1 MSFAMSFAQAFA
13 APLLPSGTC
22 QRRARHLLWL
32 DPHAARPYE
41 LNQTSSQGDFFMAGM
56 SIGEVARKMGLRSS
70 AIRYY
75 ERLGLIPK
83 VPRVSGRR
91 RYDERVL
98 ERLAMV
104 RFAKHVGFSVA
115 EIKVL
120 LSGVEGR
127 PPTERWRKLA
137 AEKVAQVDQFVAQ
150 ARSIRNLLSET
161 LDFQCPKLVER
172 GRALPASKH
181 PGLRLNRRAKS

>member
-1 MSFAMSFAQAFA
+1 M
-13 APLLPSGTC
+13 P
-22 QRRARHLLWL
+22 
-32 DPHAARPYE
+32 
-41 LNQTSSQGDFFMAGM
+41 GM
-56 SIGEVARKMGLRSS
+56 SIGEVARRMGLRSS

-83 VPRVSGRR
+83 VPRLSGRR

-104 RFAKHVGFSVA
+104 RFAKHVGFSIA

-120 LSGVEGR
+120 LGGVEGR

-137 AEKVAQVDQFVAQ
+137 AAKVAQVDAFVAQ
-150 ARSIRNLLSET
+150 AQAVRKLLSET
-161 LDFQCPKLVER
+161 LVFQCPKLVER
-172 GRALPASKH
+172 GRALPSAKTRSD
-181 PGLRLNRRAKS
+181 LRLERGGKS

>member
-1 MSFAMSFAQAFA
+1 M
-13 APLLPSGTC
+13 P
-22 QRRARHLLWL
+22 
-32 DPHAARPYE
+32 
-41 LNQTSSQGDFFMAGM
+41 GM

-83 VPRVSGRR
+83 APRVSGRR
-91 RYDERVL
+91 LYDDRVL

-104 RFAKHVGFSVA
+104 RFAQHVGFTIA

-120 LSGVEGR
+120 LGGVPGR

-137 AEKVAQVDQFVAQ
+137 AEKVAQVDQFVAR
-150 ARSIRNLLSET
+150 ARSIRGLLSET
-161 LDFQCPKLVER
+161 LDHQCPKLVER
-172 GRALPASKH
+172 GRALPFAKARPDLQVKH
-181 PGLRLNRRAKS
+181 RTKS

>member
-1 MSFAMSFAQAFA
+1 
-13 APLLPSGTC
+13 
-22 QRRARHLLWL
+22 
-32 DPHAARPYE
+32 
-41 LNQTSSQGDFFMAGM
+41 
-56 SIGEVARKMGLRSS
+56 MGLRSS

-83 VPRVSGRR
+83 VPRLSGRR

-104 RFAKHVGFSVA
+104 RFAKHVGFSIA

-120 LSGVEGR
+120 LGGVEGR

-137 AEKVAQVDQFVAQ
+137 AAKVAQVDAFVEQAQ
-150 ARSIRNLLSET
+150 AVRKLLSET
-161 LDFQCPKLVER
+161 LVFQCPKLVER
-172 GRALPASKH
+172 GRALPSARAR
-181 PGLRLNRRAKS
+181 PDLPLNRRAKS

>member
-1 MSFAMSFAQAFA
+1 
-13 APLLPSGTC
+13 
-22 QRRARHLLWL
+22 
-32 DPHAARPYE
+32 
-41 LNQTSSQGDFFMAGM
+41 MAEM

-75 ERLGLIPK
+75 ERLGVIPK
-83 VPRVSGRR
+83 APRLSGRR

-104 RFAKHVGFSVA
+104 RFAKHVGFTVA

-120 LSGVEGR
+120 LGGVEGR

-137 AEKVAQVDQFVAQ
+137 AEKVAQVDAFVAQ
-150 ARSIRNLLSET
+150 ARTIRKMLSET

-172 GRALPASKH
+172 GRALPSETAR
-181 PGLRLNRRAKS
+181 PALRLKRTARS